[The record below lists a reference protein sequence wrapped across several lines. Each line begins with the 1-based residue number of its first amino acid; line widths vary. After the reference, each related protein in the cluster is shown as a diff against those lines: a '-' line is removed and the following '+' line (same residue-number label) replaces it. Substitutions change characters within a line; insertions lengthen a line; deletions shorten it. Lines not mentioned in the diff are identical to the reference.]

1 MSEVAVGK
9 VGFWSKRST
18 RKLIAKSAALSIILV
33 GAAFQ
38 LIPFVWMVSS
48 SLKDL
53 GSVYIFPPRW
63 IPRPFIWEN
72 YAEVW
77 RLSPFLR
84 YLINTVIVT
93 GGNIAGLVISC
104 SIVAYGFARLRAPG
118 RDFLFVILL
127 STMMLPFQVTMIP
140 LYLIFNALG
149 WVNSF
154 KPLIVPAFFGAPFF
168 IFLLRQ
174 FFMGIP
180 LEMDD
185 AARIDG
191 CSIYGIYWRIILPLA
206 KPALATV
213 AIFTFMWNWN
223 DFIGPLI
230 YLQSPDK
237 FTLSLGLNSFR
248 TTGSGYG
255 TTEWNLLM
263 AASIIVLTPCVILF
277 FFAQKYFIQGV
288 VVSGLKG

>member
-1 MSEVAVGK
+1 
-9 VGFWSKRST
+9 VGFWSKKST

-33 GAAFQ
+33 GAFFQ

-84 YLINTVIVT
+84 YLINTVVIT

-118 RDFLFVILL
+118 RNILFVILL

-263 AASIIVLTPCVILF
+263 AASIIVLAPCVILF